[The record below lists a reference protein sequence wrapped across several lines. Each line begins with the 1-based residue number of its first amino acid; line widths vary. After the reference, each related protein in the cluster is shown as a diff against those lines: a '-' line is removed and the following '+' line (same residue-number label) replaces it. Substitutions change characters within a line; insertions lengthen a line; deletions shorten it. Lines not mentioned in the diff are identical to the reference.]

1 MEKSDFQ
8 CQFWEGFFQKLLEFS
23 KFRNLRRWW
32 FWMLLKW
39 MLPPVSWITVYL
51 PQCVCFRCQGL
62 CTEGGP
68 TPSCFSHFLKME
80 QKNPKPRPFQLLF
93 FGGGGFS
100 SYRPLFLFLRNP
112 PRIPP
117 PKNPTPAA
125 LVRWSE
131 ATRHLENK
139 GSCGISARNFHLSL
153 FLWNRSL
160 YLPSRELT
168 YHTFIHIPFKRYP
181 LEDDF
186 SSSIGGTKCL
196 TGSSLASHEKKHR
209 GPLLSI
215 IIPVCSSS
223 RSLQRSIIIP

>member
-1 MEKSDFQ
+1 
-8 CQFWEGFFQKLLEFS
+8 
-23 KFRNLRRWW
+23 
-32 FWMLLKW
+32 
-39 MLPPVSWITVYL
+39 
-51 PQCVCFRCQGL
+51 
-62 CTEGGP
+62 
-68 TPSCFSHFLKME
+68 ME
-80 QKNPKPRPFQLLF
+80 QKNPKAKALPTPVF

-100 SYRPLFLFLRNP
+100 SYRPLFLFFAESSKDP
-112 PRIPP
+112 S

-139 GSCGISARNFHLSL
+139 GSCGISASNFHRRL

-168 YHTFIHIPFKRYP
+168 YHTFIDIPFKRYP

-196 TGSSLASHEKKHR
+196 TGSTLASQEKNT
-209 GPLLSI
+209 GVPYFPSSYQFVQVQDPYNGLS
-215 IIPVCSSS
+215 
-223 RSLQRSIIIP
+223 